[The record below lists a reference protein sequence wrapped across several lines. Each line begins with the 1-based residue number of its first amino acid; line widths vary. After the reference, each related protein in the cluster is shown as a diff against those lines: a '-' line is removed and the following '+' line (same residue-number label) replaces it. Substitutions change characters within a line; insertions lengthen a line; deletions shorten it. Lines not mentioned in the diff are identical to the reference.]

1 MSLKKKGVNYNYPQK
16 MNFIDSMLHNRENN
30 YHVGLQTIS

>member
-1 MSLKKKGVNYNYPQK
+1 MPLKKKGSTVTQK

-30 YHVGLQTIS
+30 YHVGLQEH